1 MIVYD
6 LSCSAGHVFEAWFK
20 DSATYERQARQG
32 KVVCPTCGVTT
43 VTRGPQATQVATGVS
58 RDRSVKA
65 SEKQAEM
72 RAALR
77 ELRSAV
83 ESNLENVGSNF
94 AEEARK
100 IHYGEA
106 EARGIYGETTVEE
119 AKALDEEGVPVARI
133 PWIDR
138 EDA

>member
-6 LSCSAGHVFEAWFK
+6 LSCSGGHTFEAWFK
-20 DSATYERQARQG
+20 DSATFEKQARQG
-32 KVVCPTCGVTT
+32 KVACPTCGVTK
-43 VTRGPQATQVATGVS
+43 VTRGPQATNIATGVS
-58 RDRSVKA
+58 REKSAKA
-65 SEKQAEM
+65 AEQQAEM

-77 ELRSAV
+77 ELRKTV
-83 ESNLENVGSNF
+83 ETNCENVGHNF

-106 EARGIYGETTVEE
+106 EARGIYGETTPDE
-119 AKALDEEGVPVARI
+119 AKALDEEGIPVARL
-133 PWIDR
+133 PWIER

>member
-6 LSCSAGHVFEAWFK
+6 LTCPAGHVFEAWFK
-20 DSATYERQARQG
+20 DSATFEKQARQG
-32 KVVCPTCGVTT
+32 KVACPDCGATG

-58 RDRSVKA
+58 RERAVKT
-65 SEKQAEM
+65 SEQKAEM

-77 ELRSAV
+77 ELRKAV
-83 ESNLENVGSNF
+83 EANCENVGGNF

-100 IHYGEA
+100 IHYGES
-106 EARGIYGETTVEE
+106 EARGIYGETTAKE
-119 AKALDEEGVPVARI
+119 AKALDDEGIPVARL
-133 PWIDR
+133 PWIER